1 MSALAIG
8 FIGLGVL
15 IALLLLRLP
24 IAVALG
30 AVGTAGVFVLV
41 GERAALGILADMPYG
56 FSASWSLSSV
66 PMFLLMGY
74 FCYYAGLTDGLFRLA
89 RLMLAALPGGLAI
102 TTVVGAALFS
112 AVSGSSVACAAA
124 MGRIAVPEMLRY
136 RYDPK
141 LAAGAVAAAG
151 TLGSLIPPSV
161 IMIIY
166 GIFAEV
172 PIGQLF
178 IAGVLPGL
186 LTAANYTL
194 TIVVRVM
201 ANPELAPKVDRRN
214 LARERLAAVRDT
226 WPVLLLIGGVFGGMF
241 GGVFTPTEAGAAG
254 ALMSMVIALAKC
266 SLTLERLR
274 DALVQTATTTGALF
288 VIAIGAMVLTRF
300 MALSGVPS
308 YLSATAVELGASPVA
323 LMIAISVVYVIL
335 GMFLDPLGIM
345 LLTLPVL
352 LPVMVST
359 GADLIWFGII
369 LTKFLEIGLITPP
382 IGLNVFVVK
391 SVVGNRIPMTHIF
404 HGVLWFVVIDLV
416 TVALLIAFPQISLFL
431 PSLMG

>member
-1 MSALAIG
+1 MTPLAIG
-8 FIGLGVL
+8 FLGLGAL
-15 IALLLLRLP
+15 ILLLLLRLP

-30 AVGTAGVFVLV
+30 AVGTVGVFAIV
-41 GERAALGILADMPYG
+41 GDRAALGILADMPYS

-74 FCYYAGLTDGLFRLA
+74 FCYHAGLTDGLFRLA
-89 RLMLAALPGGLAI
+89 RLMLAALPGGLAA

-136 RYDPK
+136 GYDPK

-161 IMIIY
+161 IMIVY

-178 IAGVLPGL
+178 VAGVLPGL

-194 TIVVRVM
+194 TIVARVM
-201 ANPELAPKVDRRN
+201 ANPQLAPKVERHDI
-214 LARERLAAVRDT
+214 AGERLAALRDT

-241 GGVFTPTEAGAAG
+241 GGVFTPTEAGAVG
-254 ALMSMVIALAKC
+254 ALASLMIALAKRG
-266 SLTLERLR
+266 LTPSRFR
-274 DALVQTATTTGALF
+274 DALVQTATTTAALF

-300 MALSGVPS
+300 MALSGVPA
-308 YLSATAVELGASPVA
+308 YLSASAIELGTSPIV
-323 LMIAISVVYVIL
+323 LMIAISIVFVVL

-352 LPVMVST
+352 LPVMEST
-359 GADLIWFGII
+359 GADLIWFGIV

-391 SVVGNRIPMTHIF
+391 SVVGDRIPMGHIF
-404 HGVLWFVVIDLV
+404 QGVLWFVLIDLV
-416 TVALLIAFPQISLFL
+416 TVALLIAFPQISLYL
-431 PSLMG
+431 PSLMR